1 MSPQKQD
8 VGQSQQLMDAAE
20 QLINQKQMYMQ
31 YVQKIK
37 DNEKNDDYQ
46 EFLEYLHK
54 QQEDQ
59 AKDSMFAHSKKQREM
74 LKAKEFSKKD
84 SLANVQEC
92 RN

>member
-1 MSPQKQD
+1 MTLFTNID
-8 VGQSQQLMDAAE
+8 
-20 QLINQKQMYMQ
+20 
-31 YVQKIK
+31 IK
-37 DNEKNDDYQ
+37 YYYIYHYQ

-84 SLANVQEC
+84 SLANV
-92 RN
+92 